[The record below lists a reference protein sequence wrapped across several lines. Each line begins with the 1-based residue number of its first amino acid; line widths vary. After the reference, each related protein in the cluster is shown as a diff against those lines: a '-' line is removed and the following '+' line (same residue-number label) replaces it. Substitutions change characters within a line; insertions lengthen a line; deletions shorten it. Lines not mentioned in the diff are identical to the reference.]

1 MKLIPNLTFLA
12 LAGGFAAGACMA
24 QDQQSSYERFRAHN
38 EEMTAVQ
45 PTWMGPL
52 IEPDARLSQLVRL
65 SLSNSYTATGTRT
78 ANYGNDHTLSVI
90 VGDRIQINLIAP
102 PYIQNHSATMRDGFG
117 DAVTEVKY
125 RITSGNA
132 EHGNFALTAL
142 LCQSVP
148 TGSNQNGAPTA
159 VYYPTLAAGR
169 EWGRF
174 DLQTTLGGTMPTG
187 KIAAQGRSIEWN
199 VTAQARAGAHLWLD
213 VEDNAAFN
221 YGGPF
226 DGKTE
231 NFLTP
236 AAFYVLGRKH
246 WHPWHTVL
254 VLGAGMQIATSRFH
268 TYNHNFIPEA
278 RILF

>member
-1 MKLIPNLTFLA
+1 MKPIPNLTFLA
-12 LAGGFAAGACMA
+12 LAGVFAAVACMA
-24 QDQQSSYERFRAHN
+24 QEQQSTYERFRAHN

-52 IEPDARLSQLVRL
+52 IQPDARLSQLVRL
-65 SLSNSYTATGTRT
+65 SLSNSYTAAGTRT
-78 ANYGNDHTLSVI
+78 VNYGNDHTVSVI
-90 VGDRIQINLIAP
+90 VGDRIQVNLIAP

-125 RITSGNA
+125 RIASGNA

-142 LCQSVP
+142 LCQSLP
-148 TGSNQNGAPTA
+148 TGSFQNGAPTA
-159 VYYPTLAAGR
+159 DYYPTLAAGR
-169 EWGRF
+169 AWGRF

-199 VTAQARAGAHLWLD
+199 ATAQARAGAHLWIDL
-213 VEDNAAFN
+213 ENNAAFN
-221 YGGPF
+221 YDGPF

-236 AAFYVLGRKH
+236 AVFYVLSHKQ
-246 WHPWHTVL
+246 WHPGHTAL
-254 VLGAGMQIATSRFH
+254 VLGAGMQIATSHFH
-268 TYNHNFIPEA
+268 TYNHNLIPEA
-278 RILF
+278 RLLF